1 MRWTVEAGS
10 VLDSEYL
17 RKLGQFDV
25 VYSWGVL
32 HHTPDTAGAVAE
44 ALRVL
49 RPGGR
54 VCMMFYGRRSWVSF
68 GLWTRH
74 ALLSR
79 RPTRSLSD
87 VLYHH
92 MESEG
97 TQGFTRR
104 ELRRMFGGLERLRIE
119 RVCTPYDIEYA
130 GPLARLTGRTLG
142 FFVVV
147 RGRAPAA

>member
-1 MRWTVEAGS
+1 
-10 VLDSEYL
+10 
-17 RKLGQFDV
+17 
-25 VYSWGVL
+25 
-32 HHTPDTAGAVAE
+32 
-44 ALRVL
+44 
-49 RPGGR
+49 
-54 VCMMFYGRRSWVSF
+54 MMFYGRRSWVSF

-79 RPTRSLSD
+79 RPTRSLAD
-87 VLYHH
+87 VLHHH

-104 ELRRMFGGLERLRIE
+104 ELRRMFGGLERLRID

-130 GPLARLTGRTLG
+130 GPLARLTGWALG

-147 RGRAPAA
+147 RGQAPR